1 MTIAQM
7 IVFPMLGL
15 VLSFS
20 VWVLIMIIMDNLNRN
35 KEDK

>member
-7 IVFPMLGL
+7 IVFPMLGI

-20 VWVLIMIIMDNLNRN
+20 VWVLIMILMDNLNKH

>member
-1 MTIAQM
+1 MTMAQM
-7 IVFPMLGL
+7 IVFPILGL

-20 VWVLIMIIMDNLNRN
+20 VWVLIMIIMDNLNKH